1 MSPSLGRILSYIN
14 RNVMAIIG
22 RELEPYGIGHGQFPL
37 MMYLYEQDGVNQE
50 TMAQVMRVDKATI
63 ARNVQRLLEEGY
75 IVRERDESD
84 ARSYV
89 IRLTPKGREVEGA
102 MRSVS
107 EVVQDVL
114 LKGLSEDEACRA
126 REMLERMAANVI
138 DHVEGRE

>member
-1 MSPSLGRILSYIN
+1 
-14 RNVMAIIG
+14 
-22 RELEPYGIGHGQFPL
+22 L
-37 MMYLYEQDGVNQE
+37 M
-50 TMAQVMRVDKATI
+50 
-63 ARNVQRLLEEGY
+63 EEGY

-126 REMLERMAANVI
+126 REMLKRMAVNVI